1 MHRAVAVGL
10 LLTCVVVGSVA
21 GTTAQTETATANDSS
36 VRHVNPSEA
45 GSTGD
50 LGALESYL
58 QRQLAGRLARSQMQ
72 ISQGR
77 YQRGKSL
84 VGDEYRDLL
93 AKYVDVEGETAGGD
107 ESNDFRKTAR
117 DQREF
122 ADDVQSYRETYDE
135 YQEAERNGNEQR
147 ARDLARDLE
156 RRSRNVQQTGG
167 NLSTSYR
174 RLGNATGQN
183 FTDTRDSVNATVA
196 NVTAQ
201 QEQVR
206 DAEFTRTNLTV
217 TADSEAVSFYLPLEL
232 EGRIETEN
240 GTALAEREV
249 TIQVGT
255 RRFQVD
261 TDEEGEFTLTYRPVR
276 LPLDTDELRVQY
288 RPANES
294 VYVGAEAAVPVA
306 VEQVDPGVS
315 VSSATDEAAYGVPVA
330 ATARVTADE
339 QPVTGARV
347 GLFVEGQRLATGRT
361 DAEGEVDLGALLPAE
376 VATGERT
383 VSVRVLGE
391 NRAVGPANASRPFD
405 VKETA
410 TTLSV
415 TAAPAD
421 DGVRLGGRLTT
432 ADAEPVAGRSVAIRR
447 NDSLVTT
454 VQTGRDGQFTATVPA
469 EPGGRHRF
477 AAVYDEPSTNLGP
490 SQARTSLTLPG
501 PGQDGSMGADSLS
514 ALVDDDP
521 YLVAGGVLLAL
532 LLLAVAGRA
541 VREWLGGDEVDEGG
555 PPVAGSAEAEPAT
568 DAANDEST
576 DPVSAARELI
586 DENAS
591 AAVERAYHA
600 VRSRLHDRGIA
611 SADATHR
618 ELYWAGRDAGVD
630 TDDLET
636 LTQAYERAAFAPRKI
651 DLADARSAVDAAGRL
666 T

>member
-21 GTTAQTETATANDSS
+21 ATTAQPETATPNNSS
-36 VRHVNPSEA
+36 VRHVDPSEA
-45 GSTGD
+45 DSDGD

-58 QRQLAGRLARSQMQ
+58 QRQMADRLAQSQLQ
-72 ISQGR
+72 VSQGQ

-93 AKYVDVEGETAGGD
+93 AKYVDVEGETAGSD
-107 ESNDFRKTAR
+107 ESNQFRKTAR

-122 ADDVQSYRETYDE
+122 ADDVQEYRETHEE
-135 YQEAERNGNEQR
+135 YQEAKRNGNEQR
-147 ARDLARDLE
+147 ARDLARELE
-156 RRSRNVQQTGG
+156 RQSQNVNGTGG
-167 NLSTSYR
+167 NLSTSYA

-183 FTDTRDSVNATVA
+183 FTDTRRSVNATVA

-201 QEQVR
+201 QEEVR
-206 DAEFTRTNLTV
+206 DDEFTRTNLTV
-217 TADSEAVSFYLPLEL
+217 TADSEAISFYVPLEL
-232 EGRIETEN
+232 EGRLETEN

-255 RRFQVD
+255 RRFEVD
-261 TDEEGEFTLTYRPVR
+261 TDEEGEFTITYRPVR
-276 LPLDTDELRVQY
+276 LPLETEELRVRY

-294 VYVGAEAAVPVA
+294 VYVGATATVPVD
-306 VEQVDPGVS
+306 VEQVDPEVS
-315 VSSATDEAAYGVPVA
+315 VSSATDEAAYGEPVA
-330 ATARVTADE
+330 ATARVTAGE
-339 QPVTGARV
+339 RPVTGARV
-347 GLFVEGQRLATGRT
+347 GLFVEGQRLAAGRT

-376 VATGERT
+376 VATGERN

-391 NRAVGPANASRPFD
+391 NRAVGPGNATRPLD
-405 VKETA
+405 VQETA
-410 TTLSV
+410 TNLSV
-415 TAAPAD
+415 TAAPGD

-432 ADAEPVAGRSVAIRR
+432 ADGEPVAGRSVAIRR

-469 EPGGRHRF
+469 DPGGTHRF
-477 AAVYDEPSTNLGP
+477 AAVYDEPSTNLG
-490 SQARTSLTLPG
+490 SSRARTSLTLPG
-501 PGQDGSMGADSLS
+501 PGEDGSQGVDSIS
-514 ALVDDDP
+514 ALVDDRP
-521 YLVAGGVLLAL
+521 YLVVGGVLLAL
-532 LLLAVAGRA
+532 LLLAIAGWA
-541 VREWLGGDEVDEGG
+541 VREWLAGDQVDEDG
-555 PPVAGSAEAEPAT
+555 PPVTGSTGTEPAT

-586 DENAS
+586 DENAN

-600 VRSRLHDRGIA
+600 VRSRLRDRGIG

-630 TDDLET
+630 SDDLET
-636 LTQAYERAAFAPRKI
+636 LTQAYERAAFTPREI